1 MLQSIIAPQP
11 KSKQKFP
18 SIETNCKEGETKMLT
33 AVPAEGYLA
42 LRQHR
47 IILCAAPI
55 FFQGCVSPLPC
66 PHLRVGAF
74 CLPSSA
80 RPALRAREWTPL
92 QRVLLQAAA
101 DKKTPTAAA
110 VGQRVEKPL
119 SAREVPQRGGGRE
132 PCHSPKYF
140 GQLYSFLPHR
150 LRAEPP
156 RRGGQGVSTPF
167 SRKTG

>member
-1 MLQSIIAPQP
+1 M
-11 KSKQKFP
+11 
-18 SIETNCKEGETKMLT
+18 
-33 AVPAEGYLA
+33 
-42 LRQHR
+42 
-47 IILCAAPI
+47 
-55 FFQGCVSPLPC
+55 
-66 PHLRVGAF
+66 
-74 CLPSSA
+74 
-80 RPALRAREWTPL
+80 
-92 QRVLLQAAA
+92 LQAAQPVE
-101 DKKTPTAAA
+101 KGHPRVTF
-110 VGQRVEKPL
+110 QRVEKPP

>member
-1 MLQSIIAPQP
+1 MSQSIIAPQP
-11 KSKQKFP
+11 KSKQKFS

-80 RPALRAREWTPL
+80 RPSLRAREWTPL

-101 DKKTPTAAA
+101 GKKTPTAAA
-110 VGQRVEKPL
+110 VN
-119 SAREVPQRGGGRE
+119 
-132 PCHSPKYF
+132 
-140 GQLYSFLPHR
+140 
-150 LRAEPP
+150 
-156 RRGGQGVSTPF
+156 STPF
-167 SRKTG
+167 VRQYDILSNKWGVLLCQKEYQTNDIRRSSRKWL

>member
-1 MLQSIIAPQP
+1 MSQSIIAPQP

-55 FFQGCVSPLPC
+55 FFQGCVSPARIRGWGLFVYRLP
-66 PHLRVGAF
+66 
-74 CLPSSA
+74 

-110 VGQRVEKPL
+110 VGFGFNHYLRMLPAHGKADD
-119 SAREVPQRGGGRE
+119 SAA
-132 PCHSPKYF
+132 Y
-140 GQLYSFLPHR
+140 
-150 LRAEPP
+150 
-156 RRGGQGVSTPF
+156 RR
-167 SRKTG
+167 